1 MNKLSIFLLIVVL
14 IVGFVFT
21 GCGSNNAP
29 QTSEPAATEAAEEPA
44 APADEETPAA
54 TDEEAAAEPFIVGM
68 ECAYPPYN
76 WTQTDDSNGGV
87 ALEGGQYA
95 GGYDVEIAKK
105 IAEGLGRELI
115 VVPTSWDGLIPALE
129 SGVIHAIIAGMSP
142 TDERKESIDFTDS
155 YYREDIVL
163 GMVVK
168 KGGAFEAATGLAD
181 FSGAKITAQL
191 GTYHYDK
198 ISQIEGVSLQEAMKD
213 FTAMRVALSSG
224 IIDGYVSEKPEGESA
239 MAADPDTYVF
249 IEFADGQGF
258 DLSEGDTSIAVGIKK
273 GNGDLVAAIN
283 AALAGISEDER
294 KAMME
299 AATANQPAA

>member
-1 MNKLSIFLLIVVL
+1 MKKLSIFLLVVVL
-14 IVGFVFT
+14 VTAFVFT
-21 GCGSNNAP
+21 GCGSNNTP

-44 APADEETPAA
+44 APADEEPADA
-54 TDEEAAAEPFIVGM
+54 EEPAAEPFIVGM

-87 ALEGGQYA
+87 ALEAGQFA
-95 GGYDVEIAKK
+95 GGYDVEIAKR
-105 IAEGLGRELI
+105 IAEGLGRELV

-129 SGVIHAIIAGMSP
+129 SGVIDAIIAGMSP
-142 TDERKESIDFTDS
+142 TDERKQSIDFTNS

-168 KGGAFEAATGLAD
+168 KGGAFEGAAGLAD

-191 GTYHYDK
+191 GTYHFDK
-198 ISQIEGVSLQEAMKD
+198 IDQIEGVAKQEAMKD

-239 MAADPDTYVF
+239 MAADPDTYMF
-249 IEFADGQGF
+249 IEFADGKGF

-273 GNGDLVAAIN
+273 GNEDLVAAIN
-283 AALAGISEDER
+283 TVLAGISEDDR
-294 KAMME
+294 KALME

>member
-1 MNKLSIFLLIVVL
+1 MKKLTLLMLVV
-14 IVGFVFT
+14 VMVAAAFA
-21 GCGSNNAP
+21 GCGSNAP
-29 QTSEPAATEAAEEPA
+29 QTSEPAATEAPA

-54 TDEEAAAEPFIVGM
+54 TEEAAAKPFIVGM

-76 WTQTDDSNGGV
+76 WTQMDDSNGAV
-87 ALEGGQYA
+87 ALEAGQFA

-105 IAEGLGRELI
+105 VAEGLGRELVI
-115 VVPTSWDGLIPALE
+115 VPTSWDGLIPALE
-129 SGVIHAIIAGMSP
+129 SGVIDAIIAGMSP
-142 TDERKESIDFTDS
+142 TDERKESIDFSDS

-168 KGGAFEAATGLAD
+168 KGSAFEGATSLAD

-198 ISQIEGVSLQEAMKD
+198 ISQITGVAQQEAMKD
-213 FTAMRVALSSG
+213 FTAMRVALSTG

-249 IEFADGQGF
+249 IEFADGKGF
-258 DLSEGDTSIAVGIKK
+258 NLSEGDTSIAVGVKK
-273 GNGDLVAAIN
+273 GNPELVAAIN
-283 AALAGISEDER
+283 KALAAISEDDR

-299 AATANQPAA
+299 AATKNQPAA

>member
-1 MNKLSIFLLIVVL
+1 MKKLTILLLVVVMVAGL
-14 IVGFVFT
+14 AFT
-21 GCGSNNAP
+21 GCTSNNAP

-44 APADEETPAA
+44 PADESPAA
-54 TDEEAAAEPFIVGM
+54 TEEVAAEPFVVGM

-76 WTQTDDSNGGV
+76 WTQTDDSNGAV
-87 ALEGGQYA
+87 ALEAGQFA

-105 IAEGLGRELI
+105 IAEGLGRELV

-129 SGVIHAIIAGMSP
+129 SGVINAIIAGMSP
-142 TDERKESIDFTDS
+142 TDERKQSIDFTDS

-168 KGGAFEAATGLAD
+168 KGGAFEGATSLAD

-198 ISQIEGVSLQEAMKD
+198 ISQIGGVAQQEAMKD

-239 MAADPDTYVF
+239 MGADPDTYVF
-249 IEFADGQGF
+249 IEFADGKGF

-273 GNGDLVAAIN
+273 GNEDLVSSIN
-283 AALAGISEDER
+283 EILAGISEDDR
-294 KAMME
+294 RALME

>member
-1 MNKLSIFLLIVVL
+1 MKRFLSLMVVL
-14 IVGFVFT
+14 VMLAGMMA
-21 GCGSNNAP
+21 GCAS
-29 QTSEPAATEAAEEPA
+29 
-44 APADEETPAA
+44 APANTETSAA
-54 TDEEAAAEPFIVGM
+54 QTTETASADASASESAEKEVFRVGM

-87 ALEGGQYA
+87 ALEGGQFA
-95 GGYDVEIAKK
+95 GGYDVEIAKL
-105 IAEGLGRELI
+105 IAEGLGKELVI
-115 VVPTSWDGLIPALE
+115 VPTSWDGLIPALE
-129 SGVIHAIIAGMSP
+129 SGVIDAIIAGMSP

-168 KGGAFEAATGLAD
+168 KGGAFEGATSLAD

-191 GTYHYDK
+191 GTYHYGK
-198 ISQIEGVSLQEAMKD
+198 IDQIEGVAKQEAMKD

-249 IEFADGQGF
+249 IEFAGGQGF

-273 GNGDLVAAIN
+273 GNEELVAAIN
-283 AALAGISEDER
+283 TILAGISEDDR
-294 KAMME
+294 KALME
-299 AATANQPAA
+299 AATANQPSA

>member
-1 MNKLSIFLLIVVL
+1 MKRFLSMMVVIAML
-14 IVGFVFT
+14 AGMMA
-21 GCGSNNAP
+21 GCVATPDANSE
-29 QTSEPAATEAAEEPA
+29 TSEAQTVSADVTASEDVSAEATES
-44 APADEETPAA
+44 
-54 TDEEAAAEPFIVGM
+54 AEPDVFRVGM

-76 WTQTDDSNGGV
+76 WTQMDDSNGGV
-87 ALEGGQYA
+87 ALEGGQFA
-95 GGYDVEIAKK
+95 GGYDVEIAKL
-105 IAEGLGRELI
+105 IAEGLGKELV

-129 SGVIHAIIAGMSP
+129 SGVIDAIIAGMSP
-142 TDERKESIDFTDS
+142 TDERKESIDFSDS

-168 KGGAFEAATGLAD
+168 KGGAFEGATSLVD

-198 ISQIEGVSLQEAMKD
+198 IDQIEGVAKQEAMKD

-273 GNGDLVAAIN
+273 GNEDLVAAIN
-283 AALAGISEDER
+283 TVLAGISEDER
-294 KAMME
+294 KALME
-299 AATANQPAA
+299 GAMANQPTA

>member
-1 MNKLSIFLLIVVL
+1 MKKLTILLLVV
-14 IVGFVFT
+14 VMVAGFAFT
-21 GCGSNNAP
+21 GCASNNAP

-44 APADEETPAA
+44 PADESPAA
-54 TDEEAAAEPFIVGM
+54 EEEPAAEPFIVGM

-76 WTQTDDSNGGV
+76 WTQTDDSNGAV
-87 ALEGGQYA
+87 ALEAGQFA

-105 IAEGLGRELI
+105 IAEGLGRELV

-129 SGVIHAIIAGMSP
+129 SGVIDAIIAGMSP

-168 KGGAFEAATGLAD
+168 KGGAFEGATSLAD

-198 ISQIEGVSLQEAMKD
+198 IGQIEGVAQQEAMKD

-239 MAADPDTYVF
+239 MSADPDTYMF
-249 IEFADGQGF
+249 IEFADGKGF

-273 GNGDLVAAIN
+273 GTEDLVAAIN
-283 AALAGISEDER
+283 AVLAGISEDER

>member
-1 MNKLSIFLLIVVL
+1 MKKFLSLMIVLVML
-14 IVGFVFT
+14 AGMMA
-21 GCGSNNAP
+21 GCASAP
-29 QTSEPAATEAAEEPA
+29 AGTETSAAQTTETASADASAETSESAETEV
-44 APADEETPAA
+44 
-54 TDEEAAAEPFIVGM
+54 FRVGM

-87 ALEGGQYA
+87 ALEGGQFA
-95 GGYDVEIAKK
+95 GGYDVEIAKQ
-105 IAEGLGRELI
+105 IAQGLGKELVI
-115 VVPTSWDGLIPALE
+115 VPTSWDGLIPALE
-129 SGVIHAIIAGMSP
+129 SGVIDAIIAGMSP
-142 TDERKESIDFTDS
+142 TDERKQSIDFTDS

-168 KGGAFEAATGLAD
+168 KGGAFEGATSLTD

-198 ISQIEGVSLQEAMKD
+198 IDQIAGVAKQEAMKD
-213 FTAMRVALSSG
+213 FTAMRVALASG

-239 MAADPDTYVF
+239 MAADPNTYVF

-273 GNGDLVAAIN
+273 GNAELVAAIN
-283 AALAGISEDER
+283 TVLAGISEDDR
-294 KAMME
+294 KALME
-299 AATANQPAA
+299 SATANQPTL

>member
-1 MNKLSIFLLIVVL
+1 MKKLSIFLLVVVL
-14 IVGFVFT
+14 VAGFAFT
-21 GCGSNNAP
+21 GCGGNNAP

-44 APADEETPAA
+44 PADESPAA
-54 TDEEAAAEPFIVGM
+54 TEEAAMEEFIVGM

-76 WTQTDDSNGGV
+76 WTQTDDSNGAV
-87 ALEGGQYA
+87 ALEAGQFA
-95 GGYDVEIAKK
+95 GGYDVEIAKL
-105 IAEGLGRELI
+105 IAEGLGKKLV

-129 SGVIHAIIAGMSP
+129 SGVIDAIIAGMSP

-168 KGGAFEAATGLAD
+168 KGGAFEGATSLTD

-198 ISQIEGVSLQEAMKD
+198 ISQIEGVAQQEAMKD
-213 FTAMRVALSSG
+213 FAAMRVALSSG

-239 MAADPDTYVF
+239 MAADPDTYMF
-249 IEFADGQGF
+249 IEFADGMGF

-273 GNGDLVAAIN
+273 GNEDLVSAIN
-283 AALAGISEDER
+283 AILAGISEDDR
-294 KAMME
+294 KALME

>member
-1 MNKLSIFLLIVVL
+1 MKRFLSLMVVL
-14 IVGFVFT
+14 VMLAGMMA
-21 GCGSNNAP
+21 GCAS
-29 QTSEPAATEAAEEPA
+29 
-44 APADEETPAA
+44 APANTETSAA
-54 TDEEAAAEPFIVGM
+54 QTTETASADASASESSEKEVFRVGM

-87 ALEGGQYA
+87 ALEGGQFA
-95 GGYDVEIAKK
+95 GGYDVEIAKL
-105 IAEGLGRELI
+105 IAEGLGKELVI
-115 VVPTSWDGLIPALE
+115 VPTSWDGLIPALE
-129 SGVIHAIIAGMSP
+129 SGVIDAIIAGMSP

-168 KGGAFEAATGLAD
+168 KGGAFEGATSLAD

-191 GTYHYDK
+191 GTYHYGK
-198 ISQIEGVSLQEAMKD
+198 IDQIEGVAKQEAMKD
-213 FTAMRVALSSG
+213 FSAMRVALSSG

-249 IEFADGQGF
+249 IEFAAGQGF

-273 GNGDLVAAIN
+273 GNEELVAAIN
-283 AALAGISEDER
+283 TILAGISEDDR
-294 KAMME
+294 KALME
-299 AATANQPAA
+299 AATANQPSA

>member
-1 MNKLSIFLLIVVL
+1 MKKLTLFMLVV
-14 IVGFVFT
+14 VMVAAAFA
-21 GCGSNNAP
+21 GCGSTAP
-29 QTSEPAATEAAEEPA
+29 QTSEPAATE
-44 APADEETPAA
+44 
-54 TDEEAAAEPFIVGM
+54 EAAKPFIVGM

-76 WTQTDDSNGGV
+76 WTQMDDSNGAV
-87 ALEGGQYA
+87 ALEAGQFA

-105 IAEGLGRELI
+105 VAEGLGRELVI
-115 VVPTSWDGLIPALE
+115 VPTSWDGLIPALE
-129 SGVIHAIIAGMSP
+129 SGVIDAIIAGMSP

-168 KGGAFEAATGLAD
+168 KGGAFEGATSLAD

-198 ISQIEGVSLQEAMKD
+198 VSQITGVVQQEAMKD

-239 MAADPDTYVF
+239 MSADPDTFVF

-258 DLSEGDTSIAVGIKK
+258 DLSEGDTSIAVGVKK
-273 GNGDLVAAIN
+273 GNADLVSAIN
-283 AALAGISEDER
+283 EVLAGISEDDR

-299 AATANQPAA
+299 AAAKNQPAA

>member
-1 MNKLSIFLLIVVL
+1 MKKLSIFMLVVALLVSL
-14 IVGFVFT
+14 AA
-21 GCGSNNAP
+21 CGGST
-29 QTSEPAATEAAEEPA
+29 QPAASESAAASESVAAAPESSEAVVSEEPS
-44 APADEETPAA
+44 
-54 TDEEAAAEPFIVGM
+54 EAAAEPFKVGM

-76 WTQTDDSNGGV
+76 WTQTDDSNGAV
-87 ALEGGQYA
+87 ALEAGQFA

-105 IAEGLGRELI
+105 VAEGLGRELV

-129 SGVIHAIIAGMSP
+129 SGVIDAIIAGMSP

-168 KGGAFEAATGLAD
+168 KGGAFEGATSLAD

-198 ISQIEGVSLQEAMKD
+198 ISQITGVAQQEAMKD
-213 FTAMRVALSSG
+213 FTAMRVALSTG

-249 IEFADGQGF
+249 IEFADGKGF
-258 DLSEGDTSIAVGIKK
+258 DLSEGDTSIAVGVKK
-273 GNGDLVAAIN
+273 GNPELVSAIN
-283 AALAGISEDER
+283 KALAGISEDDR

-299 AATANQPAA
+299 AATKNQPAA